1 MSQAPALA
9 GSRLWRGA
17 RPAGVEDLARQ
28 RLSLSQGDA
37 SQAEKI
43 FANAG
48 DMHRYYVDERS
59 AVA

>member
-1 MSQAPALA
+1 MARVLRVWKI
-9 GSRLWRGA
+9 SRA
-17 RPAGVEDLARQ
+17 SV
-28 RLSLSQGDA
+28 SQGDA